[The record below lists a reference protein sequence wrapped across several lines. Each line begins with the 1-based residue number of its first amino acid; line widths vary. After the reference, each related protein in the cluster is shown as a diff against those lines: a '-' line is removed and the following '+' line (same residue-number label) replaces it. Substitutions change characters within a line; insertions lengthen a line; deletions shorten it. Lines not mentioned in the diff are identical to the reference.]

1 MKRVLL
7 LGCALAAAAGLA
19 ACGSASDNLN
29 FKVPAGFTSKTSL
42 LGFMQMWT
50 KGNGDNPSLI
60 ILTRIPVKMD
70 LNSKDFQSPDLSS
83 YTGVK
88 KGNAKLE
95 SLSRITICGNQP
107 AILTKMNAADT
118 NNKKEMEMQTL
129 LTVINNATYA
139 AVYMYPETQKVDP
152 AAEDALKTVCAKS

>member
-7 LGCALAAAAGLA
+7 MGCALAAVTGLA
-19 ACGSASDNLN
+19 ACGSATDNLT

-50 KGNGDNPSLI
+50 KGEGDNPSMI
-60 ILTRIPVKMD
+60 ILARIPVKVD
-70 LNSKDFQSPDLSS
+70 LNQKDFQSPDLSS

-88 KGNAKLE
+88 NGNAKLE
-95 SLSRITICGNQP
+95 SMARITICGNQP
-107 AILTKMNAADT
+107 AILTKTNAADK

-129 LTVINNATYA
+129 LTVVDNSTYA
-139 AVYMYPETQKVDP
+139 AVYMYPETQAVDRG
-152 AAEDALKTVCAKS
+152 AEDALKTVCAKS